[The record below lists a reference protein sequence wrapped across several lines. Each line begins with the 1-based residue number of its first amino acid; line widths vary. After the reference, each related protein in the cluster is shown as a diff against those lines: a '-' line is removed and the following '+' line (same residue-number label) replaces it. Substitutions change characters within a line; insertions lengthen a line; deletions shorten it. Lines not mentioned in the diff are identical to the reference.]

1 MKSRRIVDICVV
13 ILFSCYID
21 VIAADDENR
30 HNFTLIESDQG
41 PHIPFSM
48 SPSAVPTIR
57 LTKSPTKAPTTPPT
71 IAPTILPTIAPT
83 TRPTIAPTSPPTIAP
98 TTTTP
103 TTSAPTNQPSIDNC
117 KVSESGTFGD
127 VLGDKAVLS
136 YKFELESKQSATTS
150 IGDLLSPVEGG
161 ISNSVLKTVPG
172 ACQNSND
179 NRHRK
184 LLDSGKLIGLSSS
197 PRDVPTDGRFL

>member
-13 ILFSCYID
+13 LLFSCYID
-21 VIAADDENR
+21 VIAADDEDR
-30 HNFTLIESDQG
+30 HSFTLIESDQG

-57 LTKSPTKAPTTPPT
+57 LTKSPTKAPT
-71 IAPTILPTIAPT
+71 
-83 TRPTIAPTSPPTIAP
+83 SPPTIA
-98 TTTTP
+98 P
-103 TTSAPTNQPSIDNC
+103 TTSAPTNQPTIDNC
-117 KVSESGTFGD
+117 IVSESGTFGD

-150 IGDLLSPVEGG
+150 IADLLSPVEGG

-197 PRDVPTDGRFL
+197 PRDAPTDGRFL

>member
-1 MKSRRIVDICVV
+1 MKPRRIVDICVV
-13 ILFSCYID
+13 LLFSCYID
-21 VIAADDENR
+21 VIIADDDEDR
-30 HNFTLIESDQG
+30 HSFTLIESDQG

-57 LTKSPTKAPTTPPT
+57 LTKSPTKAPTSPPT
-71 IAPTILPTIAPT
+71 IAPTIP
-83 TRPTIAPTSPPTIAP
+83 PTIAPTSPPTIAP
-98 TTTTP
+98 TT
-103 TTSAPTNQPSIDNC
+103 SAPTNQPTIDNC
-117 KVSESGTFGD
+117 IVSESGTFGD

-150 IGDLLSPVEGG
+150 IADLLSPVEGG